1 MAAPPP
7 ASPEPNP
14 IGCLGAIAIGVLVVA
29 GEAGAFSLLT
39 GRPLNLSDQAGVFLF
54 QMLSVAAP
62 FGLLALAGA
71 RRALPWLTGLALT
84 LALWGYALVEG
95 VRYQRHPDGTG
106 ADIGL
111 GLIML
116 ASPLVIAAAALAAH
130 AWQRR
135 RGG

>member
-71 RRALPWLTGLALT
+71 RRALPWLAGLALT

>member
-7 ASPEPNP
+7 ASPDPNP
-14 IGCLGAIAIGVLVVA
+14 IGCLGALAIGVLVVA
-29 GEAGAFSLLT
+29 GEAIAFSLLT
-39 GRPLNLSDQAGVFLF
+39 GRPLDLADESGVLLA

-84 LALWGYALVEG
+84 LALWGYALFAG
-95 VRYQRHPDGTG
+95 VRYQWHPDGSG

-111 GLIML
+111 GLIMFV
-116 ASPLVIAAAALAAH
+116 SPLVIAAAALGAH